1 MLDEMA
7 AGATKKKKAKLCG
20 HNFANS

>member
-20 HNFANS
+20 HNFASS